1 MVVHFYVK
9 LSHYKNTCW
18 LAINFKYE
26 MFLISM
32 KMTENIKDE
41 KVFIKE
47 DISTEEDTSTVYL
60 KEEDVKMKITEI
72 KGCPLIL

>member
-1 MVVHFYVK
+1 
-9 LSHYKNTCW
+9 
-18 LAINFKYE
+18 

>member
-18 LAINFKYE
+18 LAINFKNE

-60 KEEDVKMKITEI
+60 KEEDVKMKITEM